1 MGGLGADTLYG
12 GADDDLM
19 SGDYEQ
25 TPESEQGADYLDG
38 GSGNDTLLGG
48 GGNDTLF
55 GGEGVDYLRGH
66 SGNNVFDGGAGNDYL
81 EAGAEMIFTISAPV
95 MGLM

>member
-19 SGDYEQ
+19 SGYDRRLEG
-25 TPESEQGADYLDG
+25 EQGADYPDG

-48 GGNDTLF
+48 GGN
-55 GGEGVDYLRGH
+55 VRYL
-66 SGNNVFDGGAGNDYL
+66 
-81 EAGAEMIFTISAPV
+81 AEVVELPAR
-95 MGLM
+95 